1 MEHYGKIWENSPI
14 MEVLMDNSL
23 ANGGFS
29 RGSTQQLRLRLRR
42 GVKNPFKLGKRGG
55 SCSQEQHRTTFT
67 KGDIRKTKGRQ
78 FCRQGGSGSYET
90 LLDNKKNQHIS
101 SGMCQNP
108 LYIYHRSKNFSI
120 LSRNHFFP
128 YTGWWFQPLWKILVN
143 GKDDIPYVMENNPNV
158 PNHQPEMEGASTNE
172 IRILTKIWRLNQR
185 KISFRISNIPF
196 TARKKMSF
204 ANQPA
209 ASHGNIHVLPARPPW
224 FHH

>member
-42 GVKNPFKLGKRGG
+42 GVKNPFKLGKQGG

-90 LLDNKKNQHIS
+90 LLDNKNKSTYFKRDVSKSII
-101 SGMCQNP
+101 
-108 LYIYHRSKNFSI
+108 YIYHRSKNFSI

-128 YTGWWFQPLWKILVN
+128 YNGW
-143 GKDDIPYVMENNPNV
+143 
-158 PNHQPEMEGASTNE
+158 
-172 IRILTKIWRLNQR
+172 
-185 KISFRISNIPF
+185 
-196 TARKKMSF
+196 
-204 ANQPA
+204 
-209 ASHGNIHVLPARPPW
+209 
-224 FHH
+224 